1 VNSWGEDSRDGG
13 MSSWGGDIAGGSDK
27 VSIDEG
33 GVCCEVGFCEG
44 SVGGERGGAGKGKG
58 ETKDLRRMD
67 KGVRLVAEVGGRPGG
82 ECGGGDEMETGQL

>member
-1 VNSWGEDSRDGG
+1 
-13 MSSWGGDIAGGSDK
+13 MSGWGGDIDSSSG
-27 VSIDEG
+27 
-33 GVCCEVGFCEG
+33 EVGVDDC
-44 SVGGERGGAGKGKG
+44 GGADGGKG